1 MSPPT
6 TRKSFALEPAFSL
19 KLGADLVGTFTE
31 CSGLAAEYETY
42 SYAEGGV
49 NTFLHTLVG
58 RLHHPNV
65 TLKGGLTDQSVLL
78 DWLLGSFPPA
88 TDRKNVTVTFRK
100 PNGRALS
107 EFHLVKAVP
116 VKWTGPSGNT
126 GANAVATESLE
137 IAHQGV
143 VR

>member
-1 MSPPT
+1 MSPLGP
-6 TRKSFALEPAFSL
+6 RKPYALEPAFSV
-19 KLGADLVGTFTE
+19 KLGTDQVGTFTE

-42 SYAEGGV
+42 SYAEGGT
-49 NTFLHTLVG
+49 NTYLHTLVG

-65 TLKGGLTDQSVLL
+65 TLKGGFTDQSVLL

-88 TDRKNVTVTFRK
+88 TDRKIVTVTFRK
-100 PNGRALS
+100 PNGS
-107 EFHLVKAVP
+107 PVQEFRLVQAVP
-116 VKWTGPSGNT
+116 VKWTGPAGNT